1 MTRSTLLPRLLKF
14 VLIATWLGLLTG
26 LLEVAIVVFR
36 KDLLHDTLRIGAHM
50 VWMAPLGDAIAFALA
65 GAATVLAT
73 WLFQRWL
80 RPLPAFRVFAFVI
93 ALAIGVTLVLWTP
106 WLSEGPGL
114 VLGAGIAWQLARL
127 ARNGEASWL
136 ALARR
141 WVLPTAALIAVLG
154 VGSAAWFRWSE
165 QRRIAAL
172 PEPPAGA
179 PNILLLV
186 MDTVGAEWLSL
197 YGYPRPT
204 SPRLEA
210 LARSG
215 VVFEQVYATASWTL
229 PSHATMFTGHYG
241 SELSADWMVP
251 LDRRFPTLA
260 ERLTSLGYVTGG
272 FTANQAFG
280 DPVFGLSRGF
290 LRYETYPDSWEEV
303 LQNFAIGLRLTHSY
317 QVRRLF
323 GYWNILNRKNA
334 ARVNQ
339 EFLQWSRHAGRRP
352 FFAFL
357 NYFDTH
363 EPYYPPAPFDSLFGK
378 GLDVLPP
385 GTRIESRDVRVPLKV
400 YRELPSRA
408 VRQLRDAYDGCLAY
422 VDEQIGRVLEELKR
436 RGLLDNTIVIVTAD
450 HGEMRGEAERF
461 GHGFDVHA
469 PVLHVPL
476 IVRYP
481 PRVPPGLRV
490 DGAVSLR
497 DLAATIADLSR
508 LGSRLGLPGSSLLP
522 ADGPNSVAAAGSPV
536 VSSLDH
542 PGDGTPA
549 TRSIILGRDHY
560 IQYRDGH
567 EMLFDLAADPM
578 EVRDL
583 LASGAAQPRA
593 AQLRTLLV
601 DAWARSGSVPWSS
614 PPAK

>member
-1 MTRSTLLPRLLKF
+1 
-14 VLIATWLGLLTG
+14 
-26 LLEVAIVVFR
+26 
-36 KDLLHDTLRIGAHM
+36 
-50 VWMAPLGDAIAFALA
+50 
-65 GAATVLAT
+65 
-73 WLFQRWL
+73 
-80 RPLPAFRVFAFVI
+80 
-93 ALAIGVTLVLWTP
+93 
-106 WLSEGPGL
+106 
-114 VLGAGIAWQLARL
+114 
-127 ARNGEASWL
+127 
-136 ALARR
+136 
-141 WVLPTAALIAVLG
+141 
-154 VGSAAWFRWSE
+154 
-165 QRRIAAL
+165 
-172 PEPPAGA
+172 
-179 PNILLLV
+179 

-210 LARSG
+210 FARSG
-215 VVFEQVYATASWTL
+215 VVFEHVYATASWTL

-241 SELSADWMVP
+241 SELTADWMVP

-272 FTANQAFG
+272 FPANQAFG
-280 DPVFGLSRGF
+280 DPVFGLARGF
-290 LRYETYPDSWEEV
+290 LHYETYPDSWEEV
-303 LQNFAIGLRLTHSY
+303 LQNFAIGVRLSRSY
-317 QVRRLF
+317 QVRRLV

-339 EFLQWSRHAGRRP
+339 EFLRWSRHAGRRP

-400 YRELPSRA
+400 YRGLPSRT
-408 VRQLRDAYDGCLAY
+408 VRQLREAYDGCLAY
-422 VDEQIGRVLEELKR
+422 MDEQIGRLLEELER

-497 DLAATIADLSR
+497 DLAATIADLSG
-508 LGSRLGLPGSSLLP
+508 LGSRLRLPGSSLLP
-522 ADGPNSVAAAGSPV
+522 ADDASPLEADGSPV

-542 PGDGTPA
+542 TTDGSPGL
-549 TRSIILGRDHY
+549 RSIILGREHY
-560 IQYRDGH
+560 IQYRDGR
-567 EMLFDLAADPM
+567 EMLFDLAVDRM

-583 LASGAAQPRA
+583 LASGGAQPRA
-593 AQLRTLLV
+593 AQLRALLV
-601 DAWARSGSVPWSS
+601 DAWARSGSPPWSI
-614 PPAK
+614 PQAK